1 MGPPVSFSRDVLLRP
16 IQVRLTQAPN
26 LIQVI
31 LGPRQVGKTTAIQ
44 KFLSKWDVS
53 PFLYESADLLAPP
66 SVTWIATHWQKA
78 RELAAEKGGAL
89 LVLDEVQK
97 VPRWSEAVKKFL
109 DEDKRKGTTVRV
121 VLLGSSALMV
131 QRGLTESLAGRFE
144 IIHFP
149 HWSFVECH
157 QAFGWDLKKYLFFG
171 GYPGGANLLMAG
183 KEEDENRWQQYI
195 RESLIETVL
204 NKDILFLTPVDKPA
218 LFRQVFQLAC
228 AHPAEILAFNK
239 MLGQLHDAGN
249 TTTIA
254 SYLNLLQAAQLI
266 VPLPKYS
273 GEMVRQ
279 RASSPKLIVLNNAL
293 INATMLRH
301 YDETI
306 RDKALWG
313 RLVENG
319 IIAHAYNQAL
329 GTGLELFYWREGA
342 QEVDLVVRR
351 GRSLLAVEIKSNGQ
365 EKLSGLKTFL
375 QRCRDAKSL
384 RVGGKGADITL
395 EDFMG
400 RSLEEILTH

>member
-1 MGPPVSFSRDVLLRP
+1 MKDTVSFSRDSLLRP
-16 IQVRLTQAPN
+16 LGARLTEPPN

-44 KFLSKWDVS
+44 QFLAKWGVS
-53 PFLYESADLLAPP
+53 PFLYESADLLTPP
-66 SVTWIATHWQKA
+66 DTTWIATHWQKA
-78 RELAAEKGGAL
+78 RELAASTGGAL

-97 VPRWSEAVKKFL
+97 VPRWSEAVKKFF
-109 DEDKRKGTTVRV
+109 DEDKRKDATVRV

-144 IIHFP
+144 VIHFP
-149 HWSFVECH
+149 HWSFVECR

-183 KEEDENRWQQYI
+183 KEEDEKRWQQYI

-204 NKDILFLTPVDKPA
+204 GKDILSLTPVDKPA

-239 MLGQLHDAGN
+239 MLGQLQDAGN

-266 VPLPKYS
+266 VPLQKYS

-293 INATMLRH
+293 INATMLRR
-301 YDETI
+301 YEETT
-306 RDKALWG
+306 RDRALWG
-313 RLVENG
+313 RLVENA
-319 IIAHAYNQAL
+319 IVAHAWNQAL
-329 GTGLELFYWREGA
+329 GTGLELFYWREGV

-351 GRSLLAVEIKSNGQ
+351 GQSLLAIEIKSNGS
-365 EKLSGLKTFL
+365 EKLSGLKAFL
-375 QRCRDAKSL
+375 QRYREAKPL
-384 RVGGKGADITL
+384 RVGGQGADITL
-395 EDFMG
+395 EDFMERG
-400 RSLEEILTH
+400 PGEIF